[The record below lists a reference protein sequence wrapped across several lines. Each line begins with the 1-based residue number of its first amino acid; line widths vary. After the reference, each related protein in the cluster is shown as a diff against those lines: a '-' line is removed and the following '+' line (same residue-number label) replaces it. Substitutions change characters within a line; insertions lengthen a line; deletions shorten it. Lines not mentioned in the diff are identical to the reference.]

1 MNYEKSCG
9 AVVFTRKEG
18 IIKYVL
24 VQQLRGFYGFPKG
37 HVEKNETEKETA
49 LREIFEEVHLKPDLI
64 DGFTTCVE
72 YILPNKRNVKKK
84 VVFFLAKYNN
94 QEIIA
99 QKEEL
104 TKAVL
109 VTYDEAM
116 NLIYHDSTKRVLK
129 KANDFIKIKGY

>member
-72 YILPNKRNVKKK
+72 YNLPNKRNVKKK

>member
-37 HVEKNETEKETA
+37 QVEKIETEKETA

-84 VVFFLAKYNN
+84 VVFFLAEYNN

>member
-84 VVFFLAKYNN
+84 VVFFLAEYNN